1 MKGRLIASV
10 LSVSMIAGLLAG
22 CGGNTAQTSGGGGT
36 SDSNVAGSEASGE
49 SQAADNGNS
58 GEKITIRL
66 TNWGT
71 TTDGEADQQLIDE
84 FNETNDKNIEV
95 VFDLVPSEGYGDRLT
110 TSFSSGD
117 GYDIF
122 ASGEGDFFKWVDRGL
137 TMPMDDMMAADSDY
151 TQTLPDSL
159 MNMGKVNGQQQYM
172 VIDYNPICLYYNKDM
187 FDAAGMEYPTSE
199 WTWDDLFDA
208 AAQLTVKNDDGTY
221 EQYGFNAQNWA
232 YAVLTYLESL
242 GLNLMNEDGTECDG
256 YLNSPEVAE
265 ALDRYFAMAEEP
277 DKVSP
282 ASADLDTFGSATAM
296 MTAGKLAMFVS
307 GGWDKVTLDEAG
319 TNYGMALIPGNHTSY
334 LCASGYAIGANCK
347 HPEAA
352 WEVIKFLT
360 SEHASDVREE
370 VKGVLPTSEDKLSEA
385 EASLDDTQKAFVET
399 LDYSVQ
405 PIGLRSA
412 LGSKINEKT
421 GDIFEN
427 IIFHTSDTQTI
438 LDNAVQEIKS
448 EMAEE

>member
-1 MKGRLIASV
+1 MRRKY
-10 LSVSMIAGLLAG
+10 
-22 CGGNTAQTSGGGGT
+22 CPDFGGGT

-187 FDAAGMEYPTSE
+187 FDAASMEYPTSE

>member
-1 MKGRLIASV
+1 MRRKY
-10 LSVSMIAGLLAG
+10 
-22 CGGNTAQTSGGGGT
+22 CPDFGGGT

>member
-22 CGGNTAQTSGGGGT
+22 CGGNTAQTSGGGT

-405 PIGLRSA
+405 PIGLRSV

>member
-1 MKGRLIASV
+1 MRRKY
-10 LSVSMIAGLLAG
+10 
-22 CGGNTAQTSGGGGT
+22 CPDFGGGT

-427 IIFHTSDTQTI
+427 IIFHTSDTQAI

>member
-1 MKGRLIASV
+1 M
-10 LSVSMIAGLLAG
+10 
-22 CGGNTAQTSGGGGT
+22 
-36 SDSNVAGSEASGE
+36 
-49 SQAADNGNS
+49 
-58 GEKITIRL
+58 
-66 TNWGT
+66 
-71 TTDGEADQQLIDE
+71 
-84 FNETNDKNIEV
+84 

>member
-1 MKGRLIASV
+1 MRRKY
-10 LSVSMIAGLLAG
+10 
-22 CGGNTAQTSGGGGT
+22 CPDFGGGGT